1 MKIAIFG
8 YSGFIGSHIVNVL
21 NNKHDVIKVNAR
33 HIKYNSPDEEIFD
46 YFEKVLIKPDFIF
59 NFCANTNPKNKN
71 DIFINENLSSL
82 IEKYI
87 NKKRLKT
94 QFFHI
99 STINVLIEERLDNYT
114 ISKKNAENNLTDRFT
129 SIIRLPLIINFD
141 NGKKGDLEIFYKYIN
156 SKLLPLY
163 PMIYPGNIYRPIE
176 IKNFCNFFLKMI
188 ENGNKKQIYN
198 LMGKEQFSIWD
209 IFNKIAIKNKKKTF
223 KINTSILRKVLPNS
237 IKEMIFKSSFFG
249 QFLSIDQSKIE
260 TDDII

>member
-1 MKIAIFG
+1 MNIAIFG

-21 NNKHDVIKVNAR
+21 NKKHNVIKVSAR
-33 HIKYNSPDEEIFD
+33 YIKHDSSDEEIFD

-87 NKKRLKT
+87 NKKGLKS

-99 STINVLIEERLDNYT
+99 STINVLIKERLDNYT
-114 ISKKNAENNLTDRFT
+114 ISKKNAENNLTHRST
-129 SIIRLPLIINFD
+129 SIIRLPLITNFED
-141 NGKKGDLEIFYKYIN
+141 GKKGDLEIFYKYIN
-156 SKLLPLY
+156 IKLIPLY

-176 IKNFCNFFLKMI
+176 IKNFCDFFLKII

-209 IFNKIAIKNKKKTF
+209 LFNKIAIKNNKKTL

-237 IKEMIFKSSFFG
+237 IKKMLFKSSFFG

-260 TDDII
+260 TDNII

>member
-1 MKIAIFG
+1 MNIAIFG
-8 YSGFIGSHIVNVL
+8 YSGFIGSHISKIL
-21 NNKHDVIKVNAR
+21 KDKHNVIKVNAR
-33 HIKYNSPDEEIFD
+33 GIKYNSSDKDIFD

-59 NFCANTNPKNKN
+59 NFCANANPKNKN

-87 NKKRLKT
+87 NKKKLNT

-99 STINVLIEERLDNYT
+99 STINVLIKERLDKYT
-114 ISKKNAENNLTDRFT
+114 ISKKNAEINLTDKFT

-141 NGKKGDLEIFYKYIN
+141 DGKKGDLGIFYKYIN
-156 SKLLPLY
+156 LKALPFY

-176 IKNFCNFFLKMI
+176 IRNLCNFLLKII
-188 ENGNKKQIYN
+188 ENRDKKQIYN
-198 LMGKEQFSIWD
+198 LMGRKQFNIWEL
-209 IFNKIAIKNKKKTF
+209 FNKIAIKNNKKAL

-237 IKEMIFKSSFFG
+237 IKEIFFKSSFFG

-260 TDDII
+260 TDDIV

>member
-1 MKIAIFG
+1 MNIAIFG
-8 YSGFIGSHIVNVL
+8 YSGFIGSHFVNVL
-21 NNKHDVIKVNAR
+21 NNKHNVIKVNAR
-33 HIKYNSPDEEIFD
+33 HIKYNSSNEEIFSN
-46 YFEKVLIKPDFIF
+46 FEKVLIKPDFIF
-59 NFCANTNPKNKN
+59 NFCGNTNPKNKN

-87 NKKRLKT
+87 YKKRLKT

-99 STINVLIEERLDNYT
+99 STINVLIKERLDNYT
-114 ISKKNAENNLTDRFT
+114 ISKKNAENNLKDRFT

-141 NGKKGDLEIFYKYIN
+141 DGKKGDLEIFYKYIN
-156 SKLLPLY
+156 SKLIPFY

-176 IKNFCNFFLKMI
+176 IKNLCNFFLKMI

-198 LMGKEQFSIWD
+198 LMGKEQLSIWD
-209 IFNKIAIKNKKKTF
+209 LFNKIAIKNNKKTL
-223 KINTSILRKVLPNS
+223 KINTSILGKVIPNS